1 MAVDIDALTSAALLA
16 AFGEPIAYVPRDQAD
31 MPDGLRGIFDRTQLQ
46 VLMQDEVAPSSV
58 AKTWLGV
65 RQADFPPG
73 FKHRQKDRLVVRGVT
88 YDVAEALPD
97 GQGWVYL
104 ELGRIG

>member
-1 MAVDIDALTSAALLA
+1 MPIDIDALTGAALLG
-16 AFGEPIAYVPRDQAD
+16 AFGEPITYQPAGQAGLL
-31 MPDGLRGIFDRTQLQ
+31 PGLRGIFDRTQLQ
-46 VLMQDEVAPSSV
+46 VLMPEEIAASSV

-65 RQADFPPG
+65 RLRDFPRDFQHCP
-73 FKHRQKDRLVVRGVT
+73 KDRILIRGT
-88 YDVAEALPD
+88 TFDVIDALPD